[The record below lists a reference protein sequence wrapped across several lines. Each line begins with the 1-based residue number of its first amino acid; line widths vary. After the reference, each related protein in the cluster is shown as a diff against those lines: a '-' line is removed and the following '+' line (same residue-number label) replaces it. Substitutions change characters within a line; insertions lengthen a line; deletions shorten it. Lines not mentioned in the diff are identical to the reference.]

1 MNIVKRNVYVLGNP
15 GPGKNFIRKAFE
27 EIMFARNYYP
37 NDSYAGSDWTVNTH
51 FNISIEVEIKE
62 YTLSSFA
69 SIKKSKEANS
79 IVIFVPDSIG
89 KEFWKI
95 SDDDINFLKILSNTC
110 TVIFACPPTAE
121 SNLRKGRSHL
131 TKVLPFIEYFVSLQS
146 RPAHDAF
153 EYFNEFSTI
162 IRQIIINSHPDSLL
176 YAKKLIKENY
186 ETQHPIL
193 DLGNCGLTSLKN
205 LKELFQNVHLEEL
218 ILSNEW
224 GEYDGVQL
232 KHRTSNN
239 HLEPNILFGFPEE
252 IGKLQNIKVLIAGG
266 NWNGRKRNRSNYLSR
281 WYINDITPLSKLKK
295 IIALNLSNNEIQTAQ
310 PLVDLVNLKYL
321 HINNNQ
327 IKNFPEITCFPK
339 LTILY
344 LSNNRIDNLDFLDG
358 ESVLSLVDLHSN
370 QITDLSP
377 IIELISRLDIVDSQ
391 WENSTISI
399 ANNPLSIPPAEVV
412 SKGKSNVLAYFTQLK
427 AEKKIQLNPYLNS
440 DIKLILVG
448 NSNVGKST
456 FAGWL
461 KNNKVDKNL
470 VTTHWLEFGIWKTSI
485 KGKDYTIRVF
495 DFGGQEYYH
504 ETHHLFFTNRTAYV
518 LLWDRSSNNFGKQV
532 VNQRQQGDEVKEVE
546 IETFP
551 LEYWLDSIRYHTHK
565 KRISQPEKNII
576 RIFDERN
583 EQIKKSIKI
592 KYERTGGYPKPKLEI
607 DNTSEIPSEEEEN
620 ILILQNKVD
629 SQKEKLFIN
638 EESLK
643 ATYPKIYDF
652 DQISLFSNKGL
663 ARSKNTLFD
672 IFNSL
677 EILNSQYLG
686 TWNYIKQ
693 NIENQ
698 NFQESFSDTEFC
710 AYCNSIIKALPELV
724 GRSKKQK
731 DEVLFS
737 LEDAKVFAS
746 FLSDIGLCLYY
757 PESDQLKDRIFLNQ
771 RKILNDLT
779 KILLEID
786 RNNGEIS
793 KNAIAKTLGESQS
806 ANAVSEVINLMLHFK
821 ILFKHPISIRKS
833 YIAPLYLPHEPPK
846 SIKLF
851 EELFEKPTYRFKYKT
866 FIHKSIILDFFHEY
880 GAKTLSETSDDS
892 SFYYWKNGIVVKN
905 ENCNDIV
912 MVKFVPWNKDDQ
924 CALLDVFALKGT
936 GEQFVNEIIKYID
949 SINTGIKV
957 IKLVPDEKG
966 EKFVPLE
973 IIHENE
979 ENQNTV
985 FHFENKYYK
994 LKSFKK
1000 YLKFPLRM
1008 KKIFISYSKQD
1019 LTLVN
1024 KFIEHLSA
1032 LQRDGKVSH
1041 WYCSALEAGSAW
1053 NEEIQK
1059 HFEEADIVCF
1069 MISPNFM
1076 KTEYIHE
1083 YEIKKAFERKK
1094 VDPGFKIIPIVLNF
1108 CRWTTTNNNL
1118 GDYTALPYTAKPIMD
1133 FHNQDMGW
1141 YITEACLRIMIDN
1154 DLDPKGD
1161 DFYQRQAL
1169 PADVLKIYER
1179 IVGGKID
1186 NNTH

>member
-1 MNIVKRNVYVLGNP
+1 MNIVKRNLYVLGNP
-15 GPGKNFIRKAFE
+15 GPGKNFIRKVFE
-27 EIMFARNYYP
+27 EIMFSRNHYLDDRYV
-37 NDSYAGSDWTVNTH
+37 GSDWTINTH
-51 FNISIEVEIKE
+51 NNISIEVEIKD
-62 YTLSSFA
+62 YTLSNFA
-69 SIKKSKEANS
+69 SIKIDS

-95 SDDDINFLKILSNTC
+95 SEDEINFLKILSDTC
-110 TVIFACPPTAE
+110 TVIFVYPPTAE
-121 SNLRKGRSHL
+121 SNLRKGKIHL
-131 TKVLPFIEYFVSLQS
+131 MNVLPFIEYFVSLPP

-153 EYFNEFSTI
+153 EYLNEFSTI

-186 ETQHPIL
+186 ETQNPIL

-224 GEYDGVQL
+224 GEYDGTHL

-252 IGKLQNIKVLIAGG
+252 IGKLQNLKVLIAGG
-266 NWNGRKRNRSNYLSR
+266 NWNDPKRNRSNYFSR

-310 PLVDLVNLKYL
+310 PLADLINLKYL

-327 IKNFPEITCFPK
+327 IKYFPKITCFPK

-344 LSNNRIDNLDFLDG
+344 LSNNRIDNLDFLVG
-358 ESVLSLVDLHSN
+358 ESVLSLVDLHAN

-412 SKGKSNVLAYFTQLK
+412 SKGKSNVLAYFTQLE
-427 AEKKIQLNPYLNS
+427 AEKNIQLNPYLNS

-456 FAGWL
+456 FVGWL
-461 KNNKVDKNL
+461 KTNKVDKNL
-470 VTTHWLEFGIWKTSI
+470 ATTHWLDFGIWKTSI

-518 LLWDRSSNNFGKQV
+518 LLWDRSSNDFGKQV
-532 VNQRQQGDEVKEVE
+532 VNQRQKGGEEQEVE

-551 LEYWLDSIRYHTHK
+551 LEYWLDSIRYHTNK
-565 KRISQPEKNII
+565 KKINQPKNIVTKI
-576 RIFDERN
+576 LEERN
-583 EQIKKSIKI
+583 DQFKVTYMLKKKWIPDSSKV
-592 KYERTGGYPKPKLEI
+592 LI
-607 DNTSEIPSEEEEN
+607 DIIDDDSEILYEEEEN
-620 ILILQNKVD
+620 ILVLQNKVD

-643 ATYPKIYDF
+643 GTYPKIYDF

-663 ARSKNTLFD
+663 TRSKNTLFD

-698 NFQESFSDTEFC
+698 NFQDSFSDSEFC

-731 DEVLFS
+731 DKVFFS

-757 PESDQLKDRIFLNQ
+757 PENDQLKDRIFLNQ
-771 RKILNDLT
+771 GKILNDLT

-806 ANAVSEVINLMLHFK
+806 ANAVSEVIKLMLHFK
-821 ILFKHPISIRKS
+821 ILFKHPISSKKS
-833 YIAPLYLPHEPPK
+833 YIAPLYLPDEPPK

-851 EELFEKPTYRFKYKT
+851 EELFERPTYRYKYKT

-892 SFYYWKNGIVVKN
+892 SFYYWKNGILVKN
-905 ENCNDIV
+905 ENCKDII

-936 GEQFVNEIIKYID
+936 GEEFVNEIVKYID
-949 SINTGIKV
+949 SINTGIRV
-957 IKLVPDEKG
+957 TKLVPDEKG

-979 ENQNTV
+979 EHQNAV

-994 LKSFKK
+994 LQSFRK
-1000 YLKFPLRM
+1000 YLKSPLKM

-1059 HFEEADIVCF
+1059 HFEESDIVCF
-1069 MISPNFM
+1069 MVSPNFM

-1083 YEIKKAFERKK
+1083 HEIKKAFERKK
-1094 VDPGFKIIPIVLNF
+1094 ADPGFKIIPIILNF

-1161 DFYQRQAL
+1161 DFYQGQAL
-1169 PADVLKIYER
+1169 PTDVLKIYER

-1186 NNTH
+1186 NNTL